1 MNENVCGPEYCNEP
15 EDCLSFAPCK
25 YLYSHVNFF
34 VTRKGSLFS
43 DSCPILFFAEFDNE
57 EDDGAPLLC
66 CQVDEPTPFTGMH
79 SSLLSMSGD
88 LLLGSYQHRCYL

>member
-1 MNENVCGPEYCNEP
+1 MCGPEYCNEP

-66 CQVDEPTPFTGMH
+66 CQVDKPSTIYWYAL
-79 SSLLSMSGD
+79 SSLLSMPS
-88 LLLGSYQHRCYL
+88 RCYVLKEM